1 MSILTKLATSLDRK
15 DELPN
20 QALAK
25 QIVKDKDKTAVQELI
40 EHLSSRQ
47 KGIPNDCI
55 KVLYEIGQEDPV
67 LISGHSSDFLALLKS
82 KNNRLQWG
90 AMAALNHI
98 TSEIPGVMF
107 SSLTLIIDAMES
119 GSVITK
125 DNGINILIKLCM
137 LKEYQVS
144 AFPLLIEQ
152 LLACPTNQLPM
163 YAERAIPII
172 NEDNKLLFIKTL
184 ESRLDDIDKDSK
196 RKRVAKV
203 IRKFSSK

>member
-1 MSILTKLATSLDRK
+1 MSILPKLATSLDRK

-25 QIVKDKDKTAVQELI
+25 EIVKTKDKEAVQELI
-40 EHLSSRQ
+40 ENLSSKQ

-55 KVLYEIGQEDPV
+55 KVLYEIGEVNPA
-67 LISGHSSDFLALLKS
+67 LISVHSNEFITLLKS

-98 TSEIPGVMF
+98 TSESPDVIF
-107 SSLTLIIDAMES
+107 DSLSQIIDAMDR

-125 DNGINILIKLCM
+125 DNGVNILIKLCA
-137 LKEYQVS
+137 LKQYHENC
-144 AFPLLIEQ
+144 FPLLIEQ
-152 LLACPTNQLPM
+152 LLGSATNQLPM

-172 NEDNKLLFIKTL
+172 NDENKSLFIKTL
-184 ESRLDDIDKDSK
+184 EARIDDIEKDSK
-196 RKRVAKV
+196 RKRVEKV
-203 IRKFSSK
+203 IKKFTSK